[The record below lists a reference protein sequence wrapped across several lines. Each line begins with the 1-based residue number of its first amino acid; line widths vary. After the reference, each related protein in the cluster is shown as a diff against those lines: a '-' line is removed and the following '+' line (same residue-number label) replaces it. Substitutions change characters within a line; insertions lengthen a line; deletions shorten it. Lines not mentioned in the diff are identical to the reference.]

1 VTVVG
6 RLRPQA
12 ASVGVPGRFVAGG
25 AGAVAELEAVSEAA
39 PVVRAAALPAAA
51 TAPLPVAEAPVERG
65 DGELVAEFE
74 ARLRAHPLISQVLV
88 IVEGRPFASALVT
101 LVRDQLEYW
110 RLVNGRPLSMAPE
123 EIAGDRDLLREVQG
137 LVYEANRSVPRHLAV
152 RSFHVLAEEF
162 TVQSGLVQPS
172 GELRREAVLR
182 AFSEEIDGLYR
193 VRRER

>member
-1 VTVVG
+1 
-6 RLRPQA
+6 
-12 ASVGVPGRFVAGG
+12 
-25 AGAVAELEAVSEAA
+25 
-39 PVVRAAALPAAA
+39 
-51 TAPLPVAEAPVERG
+51 
-65 DGELVAEFE
+65 
-74 ARLRAHPLISQVLV
+74 
-88 IVEGRPFASALVT
+88 
-101 LVRDQLEYW
+101 VRDQLEYW
-110 RLVNGRPLSMAPE
+110 RLVNGRPLAMAPE

-193 VRRER
+193 ARRDR

>member
-1 VTVVG
+1 M
-6 RLRPQA
+6 
-12 ASVGVPGRFVAGG
+12 
-25 AGAVAELEAVSEAA
+25 
-39 PVVRAAALPAAA
+39 
-51 TAPLPVAEAPVERG
+51 
-65 DGELVAEFE
+65 
-74 ARLRAHPLISQVLV
+74 ISQVLV
-88 IVEGRPFASALVT
+88 IAEGRPFASALVT

-162 TVQSGLVQPS
+162 TVQSGLVRPT

-193 VRRER
+193 VRRE